1 MSSAAERVIALI
13 DCESFY
19 ASCERVFDPKLEG
32 KICLVLSNNDGAI
45 VAMSR
50 EAKDLGI
57 PMGEPWFKVRDYAL
71 SVGAIP
77 KSSNYELYGS
87 LSARVMEVI
96 GRHCAVFEKYSIDEC
111 FASLSGSVEQL
122 TQLGHEIRADVLRC
136 TGIPVRV
143 SIGKSKT
150 LAKLANR
157 GAKEDPTLGGVCH
170 LGSYSAEH
178 IDRIM
183 GATEVT
189 ALWGVAGR
197 TGKRLAG
204 MNIHTV
210 KDLRDADPK
219 WIRKKFSVVM
229 ERTVHELRGIPCIPL
244 EQQREYK
251 DQLIFSRSFS
261 RPVQTVSD
269 MQQVLSIYAQKVSS
283 RLRAQGQVAGVVS
296 AWASTS
302 WHRPGESH
310 SPHVAVGIPTATDDP
325 IGLAKAAFALL
336 PRIRHGT
343 PYVRAGVVLT
353 GLRPKGSA
361 TPLALFEPE
370 FEGRRVGETLDAIT
384 SKLGPRAIGV
394 GLGGLQGA
402 PVWNMKREMLSR
414 RATTHWD
421 ELCEAIA

>member
-1 MSSAAERVIALI
+1 MST
-13 DCESFY
+13 
-19 ASCERVFDPKLEG
+19 
-32 KICLVLSNNDGAI
+32 
-45 VAMSR
+45 
-50 EAKDLGI
+50 EAKAMGI
-57 PMGEPWFKVRDYAL
+57 PMGEPWFKIKDWAR
-71 SVGAIP
+71 GAGVVAR
-77 KSSNYELYGS
+77 SSNYELIGS
-87 LSARVMEVI
+87 MSSRVMEII
-96 GRHCAVFEKYSIDEC
+96 GRHCAAQEIYSVDES
-111 FASLSGSVEQL
+111 FVQL
-122 TQLGHEIRADVLRC
+122 RGTVDELTALGHKIRADVLRS

-157 GAKEDPTLGGVCH
+157 GAKEDLSLGGVCH

-178 IDRIM
+178 TNRIM
-183 GATEVT
+183 EGTHVT

-197 TGKRLAG
+197 TGKRLAA

-210 KDLRDADPK
+210 RDLRDADPK
-219 WIRKKFSVVM
+219 WIRKKISVVM

-261 RPVQTVSD
+261 RPVQTVED
-269 MQQVLSIYAQKVSS
+269 MRQVLSIYAQKVSS

-296 AWASTS
+296 SWAATS
-302 WHRPGESH
+302 WHCPGESH

-325 IGLAKAAFALL
+325 IGLGKAAFALL

-361 TPLALFEPE
+361 TPLSLFEPE